1 MRWDRSHNSPYLE
14 DRRSMGA
21 PRGVS
26 MGALSLL
33 APLLGRLGWKAILVI
48 GAIILAVQYC
58 PSMMSS
64 GPTESPSPSS
74 STTAPS
80 GAPSNQGAAPTKAE
94 KDEPRSGDAVT
105 EDELVKYTGYV
116 FDDVQSSW
124 VDDFDRKG
132 RRYSPARIVVY
143 REAVQSACG
152 TASSSVGPFY
162 CPNDSKVY
170 VDLSFYRELNR
181 RFGAPGDF
189 AEAYVIAHELGH
201 HVQNSFGAIESR
213 SNKESVQVE
222 LQADCLAG
230 VWAADAERRGLLE
243 AGDLREAMTA
253 AASVGD
259 DKIQEQSTGRINRE
273 SFTHGSSEQRQAAFQ
288 RGHDGGSLDAC
299 GL

>member
-1 MRWDRSHNSPYLE
+1 
-14 DRRSMGA
+14 
-21 PRGVS
+21 
-26 MGALSLL
+26 
-33 APLLGRLGWKAILVI
+33 VI

-58 PSMMSS
+58 PGMMSS
-64 GPTESPSPSS
+64 GPAESPS
-74 STTAPS
+74 STSTPAPS
-80 GAPSNQGAAPTKAE
+80 GQPSSQGAASTPSSPSSKGEPT
-94 KDEPRSGDAVT
+94 SGDAVT
-105 EDELVKYTGYV
+105 EEELVRYTGYV
-116 FDDVQSSW
+116 FDDVQSAM
-124 VDDFDRKG
+124 VDDVERKG
-132 RRYSPARIVVY
+132 RRYQPARIVVY
-143 REAVQSACG
+143 REAVSSGCG
-152 TASSSVGPFY
+152 NASSSVGPFY
-162 CPNDSKVY
+162 CPNDGKVY

-189 AEAYVIAHELGH
+189 AEAYVIAHEVGH
-201 HVQNSFGAIESR
+201 HIQNLFGALESR

-259 DKIQEQSTGRINRE
+259 DRIQEQTTGRINRE

-288 RGHDGGSLDAC
+288 RGHDGRSLDAC